1 MSCSYYIHNDPIG
14 GTKYVSGTTCTG
26 EVAYYYLTYGQGVCM
41 NNYLPLLYE
50 NGVVIDGDCTGV
62 TPTPTPSPQTFC
74 YTKTK
79 TFTTTDFYCGFNGVT
94 YENITGT
101 IGITIGSSSH
111 PDYSFTLS
119 NGVDTAVVSIPNGQ
133 TYTEFTYQQITYSV
147 GNDGSC
153 VEQLF
158 VDYNI
163 TSAPIGECLAPTPTP
178 TRTPNVT
185 STPTLT
191 PTPNTT
197 STPTLT
203 PSVTPTK
210 TPGST
215 PTPTQTPAPDCDV
228 TYVVVPSPTPT
239 STLTPT
245 PTPAPG
251 CDVTYILL

>member
-1 MSCSYYIHNDPIG
+1 MSISYYIHNDPIG

-26 EVAYYYLTYGQGVCM
+26 EVAYYFLTYGQGVCM
-41 NNYLPLLYE
+41 NNYLPLVYE
-50 NGVVIDGDCTGV
+50 NGVSIDGECTGV
-62 TPTPTPSPQTFC
+62 TPTPTPTPQTFC
-74 YTKTK
+74 YTTTK

-101 IGITIGSSSH
+101 IGITIPNASH

-119 NGVDTAVVSIPNGQ
+119 NGVDTTSITIPNGQ

-163 TSAPIGECLAPTPTP
+163 TYAPISICGSPLPTPTP
-178 TRTPNVT
+178 TK
-185 STPTLT
+185 TPTLT
-191 PTPNTT
+191 PTNTPT
-197 STPTLT
+197 PSITPTLT
-203 PSVTPTK
+203 QTPTN
-210 TPGST
+210 TPS
-215 PTPTQTPAPDCDV
+215 PTPAPNCDV
-228 TYVVVPSPTPT
+228 TYTVLPTPTPSPTPT
-239 STLTPT
+239 IT

-251 CDVTYILL
+251 CDITYIIV

>member
-1 MSCSYYIHNDPIG
+1 MNCSYYIHNDPIG

-26 EVAYYYLTYGQGVCM
+26 DVIYYFLTYGQGVCM
-41 NNYLPLLYE
+41 NNYLPLIYE
-50 NGVVIDGDCTGV
+50 NGIEIAGDCTGV

-74 YTKTK
+74 YSTTK
-79 TFTTTDFYCGFNGVT
+79 TFTTVDFYCGFNGVT
-94 YENITGT
+94 YQNIFGS
-101 IGITIGSSSH
+101 IGITIANPSH

-119 NGVDTAVVSIPNGQ
+119 NGTNTAVVSIPNGQ
-133 TYTEFTYQQITYSV
+133 TYTEFAYPQIIYSV

-153 VEQLF
+153 VEELF

-163 TSAPIGECLAPTPTP
+163 TYSPIPECFAPTPTP
-178 TRTPNVT
+178 TKTPSVT

-191 PTPNTT
+191 PTPTINVT

-203 PSVTPTK
+203 PSV
-210 TPGST
+210 
-215 PTPTQTPAPDCDV
+215 TPTQTPAPDCDV
-228 TYVVVPSPTPT
+228 TYVVLPSPTPT
-239 STLTPT
+239 ATLTPT

>member
-26 EVAYYYLTYGQGVCM
+26 EVAYYFLTYGQGVCM
-41 NNYLPLLYE
+41 NNYLPLVYE
-50 NGVVIDGDCTGV
+50 NGVTIDGECTGV
-62 TPTPTPSPQTFC
+62 TPTPTPTPQTFC
-74 YTKTK
+74 YTTTK

-101 IGITIGSSSH
+101 IGITIGNPSH

-133 TYTEFTYQQITYSV
+133 TYTEFVYQQITYSV

-158 VDYNI
+158 IDYNI
-163 TSAPIGECLAPTPTP
+163 ISSSIPQCGAPTPTP
-178 TRTPNVT
+178 TRTPT
-185 STPTLT
+185 LTPTLT
-191 PTPNTT
+191 R
-197 STPTLT
+197 
-203 PSVTPTK
+203 
-210 TPGST
+210 T
-215 PTPTQTPAPDCDV
+215 PTPTQTPSPTPAPNCDI
-228 TYVVVPSPTPT
+228 TYTVLPSPTPT
-239 STLTPT
+239 LTPSPTPTLTPS

-251 CDVTYILL
+251 CDITYIIL